1 VPARLYDNRCT
12 YRLERLE
19 TAVSLRSMSSRALR
33 SIVFQMRLVF
43 NIADERKYE
52 KTSGVAGAKLE
63 EENVDVQSIK
73 HIQFTKRRLR

>member
-1 VPARLYDNRCT
+1 
-12 YRLERLE
+12 
-19 TAVSLRSMSSRALR
+19 MSSRALR